1 MMQHFLKQRKR
12 LERLQQLG
20 IFKHSKYS
28 LHLKKSAGP
37 AQVKGSWLPL
47 DAATTQNEPSRHT
60 SRLALLRPL
69 RILTATVLVLS
80 LAATPLYAAAPPKM
94 VVIMDDM
101 NHSYLPIR
109 LLNGF
114 DGMSMSYDA
123 PSKQIR
129 ITKGDKEIILT
140 TGSKTALV
148 NQERVALPSAP
159 FTEQGNTYVPI
170 QLMKEQLGLAITWNQ
185 DASSVRIQS
194 GEHKTTLPFIKG
206 TNALSSSKPVESSAR
221 TFKVG
226 SRSFSTQIVTV
237 SLLHPKVQVDV
248 ALAGNTVGKV
258 QDLKQIAKANQAVV
272 AINGTFF
279 DAYTTSSFKTPYG
292 YIVSGGEVLKASSGD
307 RRTIFMYDKNHLAE
321 LIPGLE
327 FNERFKQGSMEG
339 ALQAGPRLVTN
350 GKVSIDVTK
359 EGFKDPKILTG
370 GGARSALGITKDHKL
385 ILLTT
390 GGATIPQLA
399 EIMKQ
404 AGAYQAMNLDGG
416 ASSGLYYNG
425 KYLTTPG
432 RQISNAII
440 VTTN

>member
-12 LERLQQLG
+12 LERLKQLG

-28 LHLKKSAGP
+28 LHLNKSAEP
-37 AQVKGSWLPL
+37 AQVEGSWLQRN
-47 DAATTQNEPSRHT
+47 ATTIQNGPIRKT
-60 SRLALLRPL
+60 SRLALSLPL

-101 NHSYLPIR
+101 NRSYLPIR

-123 PSKQIR
+123 SSKQIH

-148 NQERVALPSAP
+148 NQERVELPSAP

-206 TNALSSSKPVESSAR
+206 TSALSSSKPVESSAR

-237 SLLHPKVQVDV
+237 SLLHPKVQLDV

-327 FNERFKQGSMEG
+327 LGERFKQGTMEG

>member
-1 MMQHFLKQRKR
+1 MMQHFLKR
-12 LERLQQLG
+12 LKQLEQLQQLG
-20 IFKHSKYS
+20 KSKHSKLS

-37 AQVKGSWLPL
+37 AQLEGALL
-47 DAATTQNEPSRHT
+47 QLNDTTTQNGPIRKT
-60 SRLALLRPL
+60 TRLSLSLPL
-69 RILTATVLVLS
+69 RILAAAVLVLS
-80 LAATPLYAAAPPKM
+80 LAGTPLYAAAPPKM

-114 DGMSMSYDA
+114 DGMTMSYDT

-129 ITKGDKEIILT
+129 ITKGDKQITLT
-140 TGSKTALV
+140 TGSRTALV

-170 QLMKEQLGLAITWNQ
+170 QLMKEQLGLDIAWNQ

-194 GEHKTTLPFIKG
+194 GEQKTTLPFIKG
-206 TNALSSSKPVESSAR
+206 TSALSSSKPIESSTR

-279 DAYTTSSFKTPYG
+279 DAYTAGSFKTPYG

-307 RRTIFMYDKNHLAE
+307 RRTIFMYDENHLAE

-327 FNERFKQGSMEG
+327 FNERFKQGTMEG